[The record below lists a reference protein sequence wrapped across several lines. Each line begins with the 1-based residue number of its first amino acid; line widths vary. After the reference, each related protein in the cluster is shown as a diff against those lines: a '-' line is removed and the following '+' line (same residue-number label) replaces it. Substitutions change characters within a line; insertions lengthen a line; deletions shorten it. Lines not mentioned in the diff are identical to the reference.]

1 LSKCGNNST
10 PTASLPY
17 GPDKAFALDATVG
30 AARFCHVPMFVEF
43 CVGFA
48 AGELTEYFN
57 QHPVVMHTRPKP
69 DIDRGGGVAFQSIV
83 RAVADK

>member
-10 PTASLPY
+10 PTAPLPY
-17 GPDKAFALDATVG
+17 GPNAAFALDATVG

-57 QHPVVMHTRPKP
+57 QHPVVMHT
-69 DIDRGGGVAFQSIV
+69 
-83 RAVADK
+83 